1 MIYYCTNNMNRFQ
14 IQEYQLMKELKKVF
28 NMDRVPLIIIFTQCY
43 FQEDYIQ
50 MKNFIT
56 NKYPEENFSCIR
68 LIARKKEN
76 IPALGMDE
84 LKNETEARLK
94 NFTENAYAKKFIA
107 NVGQILYQDYKL
119 SFINSFIKGFFYHN
133 KEKSIMSLFE
143 KIFNMYRFE
152 KNELPKYYENKIIEI
167 KKQLLQDYEKNLNS
181 LTKIIIDLH
190 AESTLIGELEL
201 DKNEDLSYENLN
213 KKIKIID
220 NIENNEFKSFKND
233 IDSIVFPCCLDI
245 LKIEIIKTFNG
256 IVFDSLKPKIEELM
270 ATVN

>member
-1 MIYYCTNNMNRFQ
+1 
-14 IQEYQLMKELKKVF
+14 
-28 NMDRVPLIIIFTQCY
+28 
-43 FQEDYIQ
+43 

-56 NKYPEENFSCIR
+56 SKYPEENFSCIR
-68 LIARKKEN
+68 LIARKKES

-84 LKNETEARLK
+84 LKTETEARLK

-107 NVGQILYQDYKL
+107 NVSQTLYQDYNNL
-119 SFINSFIKGFFYHN
+119 SFSNSFIKGFFNHN

-167 KKQLLQDYEKNLNS
+167 KKQFLQDYEKNLNS

-201 DKNEDLSYENLN
+201 DKNEDLSDENLN
-213 KKIKIID
+213 IKIKIID
-220 NIENNEFKSFKND
+220 NIKNNEFESF
-233 IDSIVFPCCLDI
+233 
-245 LKIEIIKTFNG
+245 
-256 IVFDSLKPKIEELM
+256 
-270 ATVN
+270 

>member
-1 MIYYCTNNMNRFQ
+1 
-14 IQEYQLMKELKKVF
+14 
-28 NMDRVPLIIIFTQCY
+28 
-43 FQEDYIQ
+43 

-56 NKYPEENFSCIR
+56 SKYPEENFSCIR
-68 LIARKKEN
+68 LIARKKES

-84 LKNETEARLK
+84 LKSETEARLK

-107 NVGQILYQDYKL
+107 NVSQTLYQDYNNL
-119 SFINSFIKGFFYHN
+119 SFSNSFIKGFFNHN

-167 KKQLLQDYEKNLNS
+167 KKQFLQDYEKNLNG

-190 AESTLIGELEL
+190 AESTLIGEIEL
-201 DKNEDLSYENLN
+201 NKNEVLSDENLDI
-213 KKIKIID
+213 KIKIID
-220 NIENNEFKSFKND
+220 NIKNNEFESFKND

-245 LKIEIIKTFNG
+245 LKIKIIKTFNG